1 MPKDKPRIRQDT
13 PQDSSVD
20 NLRSR
25 STGVK
30 VGSKACASRYGVR
43 VRKAQ
48 SISIV
53 RLSKTCHNLVCMVN
67 LGSECRRTVQ

>member
-20 NLRSR
+20 DLRSR
-25 STGVK
+25 STGVKVGSKLGQSWVK

-43 VRKAQ
+43 VREAQ
-48 SISIV
+48 SIS
-53 RLSKTCHNLVCMVN
+53 
-67 LGSECRRTVQ
+67 TV

>member
-30 VGSKACASRYGVR
+30 VGSKLGQRHAQVGMESGYARHKASV
-43 VRKAQ
+43 
-48 SISIV
+48 
-53 RLSKTCHNLVCMVN
+53 
-67 LGSECRRTVQ
+67 